1 MRTLVRSLAALLLL
15 APHLPARP
23 QCPVAKWIPDAPGG
37 AFGRSVAVDGTTAL
51 VGAPFA
57 DPAGPSS
64 GEVTVFELTPAG
76 WQAVQKLQ
84 PAGAAAFDYF
94 GWSVDLE
101 GDRALVG
108 AYAYQAGA
116 GAAHVFE
123 RQGGT
128 WTETAALED
137 PQGLLGDQLGVDVS
151 LSGDVALVGA
161 NGVDG
166 AAQKTGAACVFERQG
181 GAWVLVQKLTAPA
194 ETQNDYFGWS
204 VAVSGNTAVVGRS
217 GGDPAGV
224 PDAGTAHVFERGP
237 AGWQHVQ
244 ELAAP
249 GAAPGDLF
257 GIEVALEDDT
267 LLAGAW
273 LDDAPGAPDAGA
285 VHVFERQAGL
295 FVPTQELAGS
305 PPLPGGIL
313 GWSLDLDGDRA
324 LAGAYGNGPAGA
336 GSGLALVFDRT
347 PQGWSQSAVL
357 LPLDGA
363 PGDNFGYAVALA
375 GDVALAGAWFDG
387 DLGADTGAVHPF
399 SVAGTGCPL
408 LAAAPAVVSVAA
420 GGTQHFALRAGPA
433 HAGLPYLLLGSAGG
447 TAPGTPAGPV
457 VLPLVAADTYFL
469 FTLTAPGA
477 PPLSG
482 SFAALDA
489 AGEGAAQWT
498 AGPGLP
504 PALAGLSLHHAYVVL
519 GGSLVPVLASNPV
532 PLEFVP

>member
-1 MRTLVRSLAALLLL
+1 MCIRDS
-15 APHLPARP
+15 
-23 QCPVAKWIPDAPGG
+23 
-37 AFGRSVAVDGTTAL
+37 GTTAL

-204 VAVSGNTAVVGRS
+204 C
-217 GGDPAGV
+217 
-224 PDAGTAHVFERGP
+224 
-237 AGWQHVQ
+237 
-244 ELAAP
+244 
-249 GAAPGDLF
+249 
-257 GIEVALEDDT
+257 
-267 LLAGAW
+267 LLY
-273 LDDAPGAPDAGA
+273 
-285 VHVFERQAGL
+285 
-295 FVPTQELAGS
+295 TS
-305 PPLPGGIL
+305 PSPR
-313 GWSLDLDGDRA
+313 D
-324 LAGAYGNGPAGA
+324 
-336 GSGLALVFDRT
+336 
-347 PQGWSQSAVL
+347 
-357 LPLDGA
+357 
-363 PGDNFGYAVALA
+363 
-375 GDVALAGAWFDG
+375 
-387 DLGADTGAVHPF
+387 
-399 SVAGTGCPL
+399 
-408 LAAAPAVVSVAA
+408 
-420 GGTQHFALRAGPA
+420 
-433 HAGLPYLLLGSAGG
+433 
-447 TAPGTPAGPV
+447 
-457 VLPLVAADTYFL
+457 
-469 FTLTAPGA
+469 
-477 PPLSG
+477 
-482 SFAALDA
+482 
-489 AGEGAAQWT
+489 
-498 AGPGLP
+498 
-504 PALAGLSLHHAYVVL
+504 
-519 GGSLVPVLASNPV
+519 
-532 PLEFVP
+532 